1 MMKRKQGGDRR
12 DHRAERG
19 DGSDDHAG
27 QEVAL
32 VSQQSATN
40 DLGANLVAVFLAE
53 RRATLL
59 AKKLIA
65 RPFV

>member
-1 MMKRKQGGDRR
+1 VAIAAIIEPS
-12 DHRAERG
+12 AEMA
-19 DGSDDHAG
+19 SDDHAG